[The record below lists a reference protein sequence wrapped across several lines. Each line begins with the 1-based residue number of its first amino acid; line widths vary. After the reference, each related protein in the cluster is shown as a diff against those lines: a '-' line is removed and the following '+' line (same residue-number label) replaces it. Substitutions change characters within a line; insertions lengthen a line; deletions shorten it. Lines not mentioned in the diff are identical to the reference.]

1 MAPAQSRARPAPA
14 PGASREADCSS
25 RSATWRSTGCSASP
39 SSSDAGFQPS
49 STPTPNGPSCPRP
62 TGTTGC
68 GSSGSSPRSSRTSQP
83 RRHGSRP
90 GNGGALAP
98 RTGSPSAARPSTTAT
113 CGWSSSTRTASVTAD
128 HSRGMLLAEGAT
140 GRQRDKLE
148 RALEES
154 RVAVSLDPEMPE
166 SMLTARVLLTT
177 LRRGPGQLL
186 LERSGLPAS
195 AADELAAVVDAVDPA
210 RPLTVVNN
218 AGGTLAVRLHVG
230 ADAGSAVR
238 VVPEGYG
245 AHIAGQ
251 RTAVI
256 RPPRPGNPVGAVYAA
271 ALGAAEAFKRT
282 ARVLPRRREL
292 HRHLRFCP
300 VTLSSDLAA
309 APDLPAELLLDL
321 ALVGVGAIGT
331 GIVLLLDAVGAAG
344 RVLAVDYQRFG
355 PENIGT
361 YSLGGAAE
369 VQAAPWK
376 TDMARA
382 ALSRFDVIPF
392 REPADRL
399 PAAMDARVVPW
410 FPLVLTALDTAAAR
424 RDAQRLWPDRLIDA
438 ATGDTMLGI
447 HDHEHGNGPCMICFF
462 PPDRSGESAAQRL
475 PAATGLPLERT
486 MRRTDP
492 LTETDLV
499 N

>member
-1 MAPAQSRARPAPA
+1 M
-14 PGASREADCSS
+14 
-25 RSATWRSTGCSASP
+25 
-39 SSSDAGFQPS
+39 
-49 STPTPNGPSCPRP
+49 
-62 TGTTGC
+62 
-68 GSSGSSPRSSRTSQP
+68 
-83 RRHGSRP
+83 
-90 GNGGALAP
+90 
-98 RTGSPSAARPSTTAT
+98 
-113 CGWSSSTRTASVTAD
+113 TAD

-245 AHIAGQ
+245 AH
-251 RTAVI
+251 
-256 RPPRPGNPVGAVYAA
+256 RPGNPVGAVYAA

-475 PAATGLPLERT
+475 AAATGLPLERT
-486 MRRTDP
+486 MRGTDP

-499 N
+499 NLRPEQRHILRPHVGTPVCGLAQAVGLTRLGATAYQPSIPFISLQAACLSVGRLIAARLGITQAGNLAQYDGLFGPQAATIECMPQDPACLCASRAWTIDRVRKIRKG